1 MPPIELK
8 RHYYVKDIRTP
19 AKGECC
25 TLGGDVRVRD
35 LVCSLQLGTPR
46 GTLGVRL
53 IFVRLTSRVMRTL
66 TSIGFFSLIFWNR
79 APDFT
84 ENEGLFVFY
93 VCGQNKTCLLLLEFV
108 ELVELICL
116 ITPKMCR

>member
-1 MPPIELK
+1 MPPIEFK
-8 RHYYVKDIRTP
+8 RHYYVKDMRTP
-19 AKGECC
+19 TKGECC

-66 TSIGFFSLIFWNR
+66 TSIGFFFADFLESR
-79 APDFT
+79 A
-84 ENEGLFVFY
+84 GLY
-93 VCGQNKTCLLLLEFV
+93 
-108 ELVELICL
+108 
-116 ITPKMCR
+116 